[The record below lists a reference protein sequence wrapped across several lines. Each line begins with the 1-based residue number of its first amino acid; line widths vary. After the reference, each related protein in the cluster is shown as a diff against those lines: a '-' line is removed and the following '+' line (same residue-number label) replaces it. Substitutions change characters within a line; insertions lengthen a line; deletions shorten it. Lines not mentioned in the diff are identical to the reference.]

1 MATGACAKPGQ
12 TTTTTRI
19 KMKSTHYKTVL
30 CLVLTFFL
38 HGDSFGQQ
46 SVQDPEGNY
55 LVCEKM
61 PEIEGGLKALQKKIR
76 YPLQAKSLGVQG
88 VVYVQFIVNTKGEIE
103 TPTIIRKLGAGCDEE
118 ALRVLKKTKF
128 TPGYDKGKAVK
139 VRFTLPV
146 RFML

>member
-1 MATGACAKPGQ
+1 MKHMNK
-12 TTTTTRI
+12 TTVFTITA
-19 KMKSTHYKTVL
+19 
-30 CLVLTFFL
+30 FFL
-38 HGDSFGQQ
+38 CCGLVYGQQ
-46 SVQDPEGNY
+46 AVKDQEGNY

-61 PEIEGGLKALQKKIR
+61 PEIKGGLKALQKKIR

-88 VVYVQFIVNTKGEIE
+88 VVYVQFIVNEEGKVEKPNVIK
-103 TPTIIRKLGAGCDEE
+103 KLGAGCDEE
-118 ALRVLKKTKF
+118 ALRVLKKVKF